1 MVTYTRN
8 MELVEYIKTT
18 QRRGG
23 KRRLVI
29 PVQKRSQMLLDAGYT
44 QEEIIQSALNVA
56 EIKCEREETLRTLKI
71 PQVFEKLSKNFM
83 LGFNSLK
90 IGVDPKPSETTVSA
104 PSA

>member
-1 MVTYTRN
+1 

-56 EIKCEREETLRTLKI
+56 EIKCEREETLRTLKT
-71 PQVFEKLSKNFM
+71 PQTSKTPQGFGKLSKTFM
-83 LGFNSLK
+83 SGFNSLK
-90 IGVDPKPSETTVSA
+90 IGVDPKPSKTTVSA
-104 PSA
+104 RSA